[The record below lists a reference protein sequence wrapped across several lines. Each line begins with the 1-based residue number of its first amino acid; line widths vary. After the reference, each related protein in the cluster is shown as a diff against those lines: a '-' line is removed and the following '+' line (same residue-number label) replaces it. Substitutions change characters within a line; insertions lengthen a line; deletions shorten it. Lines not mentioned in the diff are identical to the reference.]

1 MPIGNACQHPGA
13 FSIDLSEDDILRAM
27 KSIQGYIDITPGDFN
42 EIYQRAFRHAID
54 RFSRLVTA
62 EQIMT
67 KSVIAVRPETP
78 LIETARLMSDAGIS
92 GVPVISDDNS
102 VIGVISEKDFLRRMG
117 DNSSGSFMAVIAQ
130 CLSSKECEVMS
141 IRAKTAKDIMT
152 APAITA
158 RLNHT
163 ISELSRMLS
172 DNHINRLPVAD
183 PKGGLLGIVSRGD
196 IVNSFCAKL

>member
-78 LIETARLMSDAGIS
+78 LIETARL
-92 GVPVISDDNS
+92 
-102 VIGVISEKDFLRRMG
+102 
-117 DNSSGSFMAVIAQ
+117 
-130 CLSSKECEVMS
+130 
-141 IRAKTAKDIMT
+141 
-152 APAITA
+152 
-158 RLNHT
+158 NHN

-183 PKGGLLGIVSRGD
+183 PKGGLLGIVSHGD